1 MTGRHLRGLTDAAD
15 VRTMAFR
22 RAMTTLKHAAAD
34 NDMAA
39 LLGKPGTG
47 KTFAALAFLEK
58 VSAAGRET
66 VFLQSDV
73 TATHTQMTTR
83 LLQKLTGARPTGES
97 FYRTDDVAELLTEHS
112 PVVVVDE
119 AHRAQGRGLDQLVF
133 LKEEAPEWTLILIGS
148 ELPALVARV
157 PGARSRLKGRTAE
170 FGALTGAELLAT
182 LRDWHPLLR
191 DADPQLLQ
199 RIDARYCS
207 GNFRDWAHLLRAAG
221 DANEELRARGKP
233 THQTLTAQL
242 TGTAVAIA
250 GLDAWEV
257 PA

>member
-1 MTGRHLRGLTDAAD
+1 
-15 VRTMAFR
+15 
-22 RAMTTLKHAAAD
+22 MTTLKHAAAD
-34 NDMAA
+34 NDIAA

-58 VSAAGRET
+58 VRATGREA
-66 VFLQSDV
+66 VFMQSDV

-83 LLQKLTGARPTGES
+83 LLQKLTGTRPTGES
-97 FYRTDDVAELLTEHS
+97 YYRSNDLTELLTERS

-119 AHRAQGRGLDQLVF
+119 THRAQARGLDQLVY
-133 LKEEAPEWTLILIGS
+133 LKEEAPEWTLVLIGS
-148 ELPALVARV
+148 ELAASAARV
-157 PGARSRLKGRTAE
+157 PGVESRLQGRTAA
-170 FGALTGAELLAT
+170 FSALTGAELLET
-182 LRDWHPLLR
+182 LRAWHPLLR

-207 GNFRDWAHLLRAAG
+207 GNFRGWAQLLRAAG

-233 THQTLTAQL
+233 THSTLTANL
-242 TGTAVAIA
+242 LGSAVAIA